1 MIELMTGLPD
11 DVVGFTAKG
20 EVTSAD
26 YRDVL
31 DPAVRD
37 ALTRHDKIRVLYIL
51 GAEFTGYS
59 GGALWDDAVVGTEH
73 FMHFERMAVVSDKA
87 WVRHSANAFAW
98 MMPAR
103 IKVYADTEQA
113 EAMEWVT
120 ENVGT
125 ATAE

>member
-37 ALTRHDKIRVLYIL
+37 ALTRHDRIRVLYVL

-59 GGALWDDAVVGTEH
+59 GAALWDDAVVGTEH
-73 FMHFERMAVVSDKA
+73 FARFERMAVVSDKE
-87 WVRHSANAFAW
+87 WVRHSVNAFAW

-103 IKVYADTEQA
+103 IRVYAATEQA
-113 EAMEWVT
+113 DAVHWVT
-120 ENVGT
+120 EPS
-125 ATAE
+125 ATASS